1 MSYCRTT
8 FVEFNSEKDA
18 DEASMDYSKNA
29 PSEFPE
35 AEILLFTRTGPTSAV
50 VASVYLDEETAK
62 KATKAR
68 NARMDKAAHRRK
80 TTEMHQGEVTL
91 KLVR

>member
-8 FVEFNSEKDA
+8 LVEFNSEKLA
-18 DEASMDYSKNA
+18 DEASADYSKNA

-35 AEILLFTRTGPTSAV
+35 AEILIFTRTGPTSAI
-50 VASVYLDEETAK
+50 VASVYPNENISK
-62 KATKAR
+62 KATASR
-68 NARMDKAAHRRK
+68 NARMDKATHRRK
-80 TTEMHQGEVTL
+80 SVEMHKGEVIL